1 MAPSNFR
8 SEGVHVS
15 ERVPCKGVNHFVTEL
30 PPPSSN
36 FPGLLED
43 FVALCALLSRNAA
56 MATKYDTW
64 WELQGRYFSIKEY
77 GLMPFWLS
85 AADNFVYQLRYRS

>member
-15 ERVPCKGVNHFVTEL
+15 EFPVRVLITL
-30 PPPSSN
+30 SLSSPPPSSN